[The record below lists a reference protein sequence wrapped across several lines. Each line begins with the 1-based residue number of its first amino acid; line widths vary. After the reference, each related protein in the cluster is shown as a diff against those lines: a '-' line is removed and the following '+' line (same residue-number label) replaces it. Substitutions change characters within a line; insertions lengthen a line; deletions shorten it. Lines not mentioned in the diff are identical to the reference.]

1 MRPGRRRALA
11 AKKKNC
17 TCQHW
22 VTGRLKINVV
32 RDEEDETIVLDVTAP
47 SGFPK
52 RIGFSPHVVVNWQAQ
67 VPWMAEDGKDGTV
80 IIRTTAP
87 PAEHRYRQKG
97 CCIPCGMKLMEYE
110 GHDA

>member
-1 MRPGRRRALA
+1 MTPGRRRATA
-11 AKKKNC
+11 TKKKNC
-17 TCQHW
+17 TCERW
-22 VTGRLKINVV
+22 ATGRLRINVV

-52 RIGFSPHVVVNWQAQ
+52 RIGFSPHVVVRWQAQ

-80 IIRTTAP
+80 IIRTTDP
-87 PAEHRYRQKG
+87 PAEHRYLQRG
-97 CCIPCGMKLMEYE
+97 FCVPCRMKLMEYD